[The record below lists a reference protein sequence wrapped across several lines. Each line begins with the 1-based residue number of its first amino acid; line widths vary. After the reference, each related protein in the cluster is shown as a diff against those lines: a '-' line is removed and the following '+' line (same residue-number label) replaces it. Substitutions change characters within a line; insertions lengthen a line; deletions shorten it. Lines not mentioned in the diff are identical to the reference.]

1 MSNGSDG
8 LHRNFFQP
16 PRTNMSGNFSKS
28 LTNRKYSFPV
38 ESIRVQWIRW
48 TPSERLSTPTY
59 NMSANYYKS
68 LTNREYTFPVESIRV
83 QWITYSWKDFSP
95 IDFRFSDGKHGD
107 TTGIYLTVLD
117 NPLMLKQILLTS
129 TVRNEWRSAWRT
141 CTLILVW
148 LMNYLFFPNIS
159 TCFKITA
166 NKQNISLIN

>member
-1 MSNGSDG
+1 MLFHWNLFVSNGSDG

-59 NMSANYYKS
+59 NMSANYSKS
-68 LTNREYTFPVESIRV
+68 LMNREYTFPVESIRV

-117 NPLMLKQILLTS
+117 NPQSGVKGSCRNLSIDFFHSSFFATLKLPAIL
-129 TVRNEWRSAWRT
+129 
-141 CTLILVW
+141 
-148 LMNYLFFPNIS
+148 
-159 TCFKITA
+159 
-166 NKQNISLIN
+166 NKAALISLQR